1 MTKMEMLERFYER
14 HEELERKLDAAEN
27 DGNTR
32 AIEACQK
39 GHQELLE
46 EVRAEGETFGDMM
59 RLYSEMKQQGNSRL
73 DLSGT
78 YRKPEEVI
86 RIFREF
92 GVKEFTFSS
101 TWSSA
106 VETAW
111 LFQKEGC
118 SLEGLV
124 EINSQHQAFMS
135 NEYEKAHGYLFRVN

>member
-86 RIFREF
+86 RIFRDF

-106 VETAW
+106 IQVSWAFTQLGCTLKGMTEVHGSKRD
-111 LFQKEGC
+111 FQTG
-118 SLEGLV
+118 
-124 EINSQHQAFMS
+124 
-135 NEYEKAHGYLFRVN
+135 EYEKVPAFLFSL

>member
-59 RLYSEMKQQGNSRL
+59 RLYSDMKKHGNSLL

-78 YRKPEEVI
+78 YQEPEKILKV
-86 RIFREF
+86 FREF

-106 VETAW
+106 VQVAW
-111 LFQKEGC
+111 QFTQLGCKLKGMTEIYGSGQK
-118 SLEGLV
+118 
-124 EINSQHQAFMS
+124 FMS
-135 NEYEKAHGYLFRVN
+135 NEYERIPAYVFEIH

>member
-1 MTKMEMLERFYER
+1 MTKMEMLEKFYGR

-27 DGNTR
+27 GGDTK
-32 AIEACQK
+32 AMEACQK
-39 GHQELLE
+39 AHQELLE
-46 EVRAEGETFGDMM
+46 GVRAEGEAFGDMM

-86 RIFREF
+86 KIFREF

-106 VETAW
+106 VQVAW
-111 LFQKEGC
+111 QFTQLGCKLKGMTEIYGSGQK
-118 SLEGLV
+118 
-124 EINSQHQAFMS
+124 FMS
-135 NEYEKAHGYLFRVN
+135 NEYERIPAFLFSL